1 MNETGASEV
10 EACEYVKSMMF
21 IEWKKLNKEAYDSS
35 FSQCFIDTAIN
46 LARMALFMYHRG
58 DGHTI
63 QDPEIKN
70 RITSLVFQPI
80 PIIYTKHL

>member
-10 EACEYVKSMMF
+10 EACEYLKSMMF
-21 IEWKKLNKEAYDSS
+21 IEWKKLNKEAHSSS
-35 FSQCFIDTAIN
+35 FSQCFIDTVVN
-46 LARMALFMYHRG
+46 HVRMALFMYHRG

-63 QDPEIKN
+63 QDPEIQY

-80 PIIYTKHL
+80 PIVCTKHL

>member
-1 MNETGASEV
+1 MNDTGASEV

-21 IEWKKLNKEAYDSS
+21 IEWKKLNKEAHRSS
-35 FSQCFIDTAIN
+35 SSQCFIDTAVN
-46 LARMALFMYHRG
+46 LARMALFMYHHG

-63 QDPEIKN
+63 QAPEIKN

-80 PIIYTKHL
+80 PIIYTK